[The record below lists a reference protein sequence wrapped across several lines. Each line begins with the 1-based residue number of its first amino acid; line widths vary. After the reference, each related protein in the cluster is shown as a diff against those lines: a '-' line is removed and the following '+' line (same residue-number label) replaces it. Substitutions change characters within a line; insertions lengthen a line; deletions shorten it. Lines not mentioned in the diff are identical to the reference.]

1 MKHEEAKNYICP
13 RTIGTGSE
21 GNCLGG
27 ICAVWRWA
35 EPKWG
40 AMEQRR
46 GFCGLGGDYRYP
58 LNPENEKVGG

>member
-21 GNCLGG
+21 GKCLGG

-40 AMEQRR
+40 AM
-46 GFCGLGGDYRYP
+46 
-58 LNPENEKVGG
+58 